1 MAKYDPI
8 VAQRLTDGPQN
19 AKYIHYSIQVGVIHA
34 AAGLIRE
41 TISAEA
47 KDNFYAIIANE
58 SRDTGHKEQMSLV
71 LRYVTKD
78 NQDNGRNIIKE
89 SFLGFAACGSLD
101 AAGLCETLLSNLREC
116 GFDIGG
122 CVAQC
127 FDGAAVMSGRC
138 SGVQTRVREL
148 WPQGYLRSLL
158 CTSLKPHN
166 RRCGSLH
173 CPR

>member
-1 MAKYDPI
+1 MLQAGHRESDDEPSHANKGNYLAILNIVAKHDPI

-19 AKYIHYSIQVGVIHA
+19 AKYTHHSIQDGVIHA

-47 KDNFYAIIANE
+47 KDNFYAIIADE

-78 NQDNGRNIIKE
+78 DQDNGRNIIKE

-101 AAGLCETLLSNLREC
+101 AAGLCVRRSSPTFASAVLTLEDVSHS
-116 GFDIGG
+116 
-122 CVAQC
+122 V
-127 FDGAAVMSGRC
+127 S
-138 SGVQTRVREL
+138 TEL
-148 WPQGYLRSLL
+148 Q
-158 CTSLKPHN
+158 
-166 RRCGSLH
+166 
-173 CPR
+173 